1 MEVNERNKIIPKTRP
16 IIRHKYTQKELLLDA
31 LETENLNRKWI
42 EQRKIVE
49 DERIARDKPN
59 KTQNNDHYV
68 RFLSRRGTYDT
79 ITFTDVDSM
88 PAILKYQIK
97 PIVVKNVSRK
107 IIYNYILCS
116 LLINIGLCYNWSS
129 SKIQRSFDGFTLS

>member
-59 KTQNNDHYV
+59 KSQNNDHYV

-88 PAILKYQIK
+88 PAILKYHIK

-107 IIYNYILCS
+107 IIYNYI
-116 LLINIGLCYNWSS
+116 
-129 SKIQRSFDGFTLS
+129 